1 MPALRPRRRPPS
13 TASSTGRAPTRTSQR
28 TTRPPSR
35 PSRRTSRS
43 RRDLSTCGEGR
54 SASPTRS
61 SWRGPTTCVTARS
74 CVASRRS
81 STTARPASG
90 PTRWGSGECLTS
102 ASTRWATPSPTTSPS
117 PTATSDRPTKTGLTP
132 SSPWSTAAA
141 SRSARTSSR
150 RWPRRLDLQTTR
162 RSTPPASTR
171 RRGCATSRPRWKPGS
186 ASTQASCADSGLRY
200 QTTGIRLR
208 GKNPSLLSAALL
220 VALFAALLAG
230 IVTGLTGFGLA
241 LISAPILLFVYE
253 PRTVIV
259 LTMIFSIVINSAVVW
274 DSWQEARKRLA
285 LALLIPALF
294 GIVAGAWVL
303 GVINPD
309 YVRLGVGL
317 IVVFSALLLVRDIRL
332 PGAGTRWGTLVAG
345 SASGA
350 LSTSTGLAGPPIVL
364 LLASRD
370 LPKHEFR
377 GTSALYFLPM
387 SVAGIIDL
395 TFRGL
400 VDASEVPLGLL
411 LIPAAIA
418 GKAAGTKLLER
429 VSEKTFRAI
438 TLGLVILTGTLGIT
452 TAALALW

>member
-1 MPALRPRRRPPS
+1 
-13 TASSTGRAPTRTSQR
+13 
-28 TTRPPSR
+28 
-35 PSRRTSRS
+35 
-43 RRDLSTCGEGR
+43 
-54 SASPTRS
+54 
-61 SWRGPTTCVTARS
+61 
-74 CVASRRS
+74 
-81 STTARPASG
+81 
-90 PTRWGSGECLTS
+90 
-102 ASTRWATPSPTTSPS
+102 
-117 PTATSDRPTKTGLTP
+117 
-132 SSPWSTAAA
+132 
-141 SRSARTSSR
+141 
-150 RWPRRLDLQTTR
+150 
-162 RSTPPASTR
+162 
-171 RRGCATSRPRWKPGS
+171 
-186 ASTQASCADSGLRY
+186 
-200 QTTGIRLR
+200 
-208 GKNPSLLSAALL
+208 LLSAALL

-230 IVTGLTGFGLA
+230 FVTGLTGFGLA
-241 LISAPILLFVYE
+241 LISSPILLFVYE

-259 LTMIFSIVINSAVVW
+259 LTTIFSIVINAAVVW
-274 DSWQEARKRLA
+274 DSWHEARRRLA
-285 LALLIPALF
+285 LALLIPAIF
-294 GIVAGAWVL
+294 GVVL
-303 GVINPD
+303 GTEVLKVIDPD
-309 YVRLGVGL
+309 YVRLGVGA

-345 SASGA
+345 SASGT